1 MRLFF
6 TQIKRDLLI
15 AWQNRQDLGV
25 MLVFFVIIIALFP
38 LAIGA
43 NATVLDPLG
52 VPVIW
57 IAALLAIL
65 AGFDQLFA
73 QDVRDGWLDQI
84 ALSQLGLGWYALAKA
99 ISHWLTAGLPLL
111 IMTPLMAMMLNI
123 PPQQWPPLLIALLI
137 GSMGL
142 TLLCVIGAALA
153 EGARRGTALMALLIL
168 PLAVPLL
175 IFGTLASQ
183 NDRGI
188 ISPHLMLLGA
198 VFALLLALAP
208 LVAASA
214 LEISETETGL

>member
-1 MRLFF
+1 MSPFLA
-6 TQIKRDLLI
+6 QVERDLMI

-25 MLVFFVIIIALFP
+25 MLIFFVIIIALFP

-43 NATVLDPLG
+43 NSAVLDPLG
-52 VPVIW
+52 VPAIW

-65 AGFDQLFA
+65 AGFDRLFA
-73 QDVRDGWLDQI
+73 QDVRDGWLDQVS
-84 ALSQLGLGWYALAKA
+84 LSRLGLGWYALAKA

-111 IMTPLMAMMLNI
+111 IMTPLMAIMLNI
-123 PPQQWPPLLIALLI
+123 PTIQWPPLLIALLI

-142 TLLCVIGAALA
+142 TLLGVIGAALA
-153 EGARRGTALMALLIL
+153 EGARRGGALMALLIL

-183 NDRGI
+183 SVDGI

-214 LEISETETGL
+214 LEIGETETGL

>member
-1 MRLFF
+1 MKPFF
-6 TQIKRDLLI
+6 SQIERDLLI
-15 AWQNRQDLGV
+15 AWQNRQDIGV

-153 EGARRGTALMALLIL
+153 EGRGAA
-168 PLAVPLL
+168 
-175 IFGTLASQ
+175 
-183 NDRGI
+183 
-188 ISPHLMLLGA
+188 PH
-198 VFALLLALAP
+198 
-208 LVAASA
+208 
-214 LEISETETGL
+214 

>member
-1 MRLFF
+1 MSPFLA
-6 TQIKRDLLI
+6 QVERDLMI

-25 MLVFFVIIIALFP
+25 MLIFFVIIIALFP

-43 NATVLDPLG
+43 NSAVLDPLG
-52 VPVIW
+52 VPAIW

-65 AGFDQLFA
+65 AGFDRLFA
-73 QDVRDGWLDQI
+73 QDVRDGWLDQVS
-84 ALSQLGLGWYALAKA
+84 LSRLGLGWYALAKA

-111 IMTPLMAMMLNI
+111 IMTPLMAIMLNI
-123 PPQQWPPLLIALLI
+123 PTIQWPPLLIALLI

-142 TLLCVIGAALA
+142 TLLGVIGAALA
-153 EGARRGTALMALLIL
+153 EGARRGGALMALLIL

-183 NDRGI
+183 SADGI

-198 VFALLLALAP
+198 VSAVLLALAP